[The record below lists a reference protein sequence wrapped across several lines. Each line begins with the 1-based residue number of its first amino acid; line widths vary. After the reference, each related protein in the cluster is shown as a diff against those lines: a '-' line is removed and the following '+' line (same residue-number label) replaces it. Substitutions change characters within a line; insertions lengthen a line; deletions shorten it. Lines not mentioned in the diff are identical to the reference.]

1 MMASPVLPADSH
13 QLKSSSPNSKS
24 ALNTD
29 DFINMMVTQLQNQDP
44 TDPVKNSDL
53 LAQMSQIGQLQS
65 TTDLQTSL
73 KSLVLQNSLGAAGNL
88 IGKMV
93 NGLDEQ
99 GAQLK
104 GLVTSV
110 RVEDGNV
117 QLELDNGKAL
127 ALDHVTGISPASAAT
142 ATPAATAAK

>member
-1 MMASPVLPADSH
+1 MNAAPVVPTNSH
-13 QLKSSSPNSKS
+13 QLKSSSPKS
-24 ALNTD
+24 NTALKTE

-44 TDPVKNSDL
+44 TDPVKNQDL

-73 KSLVLQNSLGAAGNL
+73 KNLVLQNSLGAAGNL

-93 NGLDEQ
+93 QGLDEQ
-99 GAQLK
+99 GAALN

-127 ALDHVTGISPASAAT
+127 ALDHVTGISSAPVGT
-142 ATPAATAAK
+142 SAK

>member
-1 MMASPVLPADSH
+1 MNASPVLPSNSH
-13 QLKSSSPNSKS
+13 QLKSRSAGSKS
-24 ALNTD
+24 ALKTE

-44 TDPVKNSDL
+44 TDPVKNQDL

-73 KSLVLQNSLGAAGNL
+73 KNLVLQNSLGAAGNL

-93 NGLDEQ
+93 DGLDEQ
-99 GAQLK
+99 GEKLN

-110 RVEDGNV
+110 QVVVGNV
-117 QLELDNGKAL
+117 QLELDNGKQL
-127 ALDHVTGISPASAAT
+127 ALDRVTGITQAT
-142 ATPAATAAK
+142 AAAPATAAK